1 MDPRALSAPMPAP
14 MGEAVARPLDAWLE
28 WADLAHVWWSRRTGV
43 ANPAPERLREL
54 VGYARERSPLFARL
68 LAGVPDAV
76 RAEGLPRTT
85 KARLMESFD
94 AWSTDR
100 RVKRAEVDAFLA
112 DRSRVGERFLDRY
125 QVWKSSG
132 TSGTT
137 GIFVQDAHAM
147 AVYEALVLDQY
158 EKAPV
163 DAIRVVRANARRAL
177 VAADGDHF
185 ASVALWRHLDRAWPG
200 GASLVCSVLAPLADT
215 AARLQRFQP
224 AFLAGYPTVL
234 TLLAEEQHAGRLAL
248 APALVWSGG
257 EHLGERTRRRIE
269 EAFGCPV
276 MNEYGASEC
285 LSIAHGC
292 AHGWLHVN
300 ADWVL
305 LEPVEADGRP
315 TPPGKPSH
323 TVLVTNLAN
332 HVQPIVRYDLG
343 DRVSMRGAPC
353 PCGNPMPAIRVEGRN
368 DDILVLRG
376 PGKHATALAPLALT
390 TVLDDACG
398 EHRYQL
404 VQRGDRLA
412 LRVAAEG
419 SAHERIGRAAL
430 ADLRAFLQAQGLGN
444 VRVALERTAPRR
456 DAASGK
462 LRTVMAE
469 PCPTLPR

>member
-1 MDPRALSAPMPAP
+1 MSAPMPAP
-14 MGEAVARPLDAWLE
+14 MGEALARPLDAWLE
-28 WADLAHVWWSRRTGV
+28 WADLAHVWWSRRTGL

-54 VGYARERSPLFARL
+54 LGYARERSPLYARL
-68 LAGVPDAV
+68 LAGVPDAT
-76 RAEGLPRTT
+76 RAAALPHAS
-85 KARLMESFD
+85 KAWLMENFD
-94 AWSTDR
+94 TWSTDR
-100 RVKRAEVDAFLA
+100 RVKRAEIDAFLA
-112 DRSRVGERFLDRY
+112 DRTRVGERFLDRY
-125 QVWKSSG
+125 HVWKSSG

-185 ASVALWRHLDRAWPG
+185 ASVTLWHHLDRAWPG
-200 GASLVCSVLAPLADT
+200 GASLVCSVLAPIGET
-215 AARLQRFQP
+215 AARLQDFQP
-224 AFLAGYPTVL
+224 AFLAAYPTVL
-234 TLLAEEQHAGRLAL
+234 ALLAEEQCAGRLAL

-292 AHGWLHVN
+292 SHGWLHVN

-305 LEPVEADGRP
+305 LEPVDADGRP
-315 TPPGKPSH
+315 TPPGRPSH

-332 HVQPIVRYDLG
+332 HVQPIIRYDLG
-343 DRVSMRGAPC
+343 DRVAVRGAPC
-353 PCGNPMPAIRVEGRN
+353 PCGNPMFAIRVEGRN
-368 DDILVLRG
+368 DDMLVLRDPRDQG
-376 PGKHATALAPLALT
+376 VALAPLALT

-404 VQRGDRLA
+404 LQRGEALA
-412 LRVAAEG
+412 LRLAAEG
-419 SAHERIGRAAL
+419 AGHARIGRTAIAELRGFL
-430 ADLRAFLQAQGLGN
+430 ATQGLGH
-444 VRVALERTAPRR
+444 VRVTLERTAPRR

-462 LRTVMAE
+462 LRTVVAE
-469 PCPTLPR
+469 PCPTPPR